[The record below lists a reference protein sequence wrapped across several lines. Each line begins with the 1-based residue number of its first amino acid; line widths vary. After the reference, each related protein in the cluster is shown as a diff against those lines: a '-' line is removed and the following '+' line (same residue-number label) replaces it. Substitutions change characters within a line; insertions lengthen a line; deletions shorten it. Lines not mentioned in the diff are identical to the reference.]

1 MLPQK
6 IVMTLKKISASKYYD
21 IVEIH
26 TIEIPH
32 KKKSLFLFHM
42 NSCSL
47 KNFDD
52 LQHLLSCIKKM

>member
-32 KKKSLFLFHM
+32 KKKIVIPIPYELMFS
-42 NSCSL
+42 
-47 KNFDD
+47 
-52 LQHLLSCIKKM
+52 